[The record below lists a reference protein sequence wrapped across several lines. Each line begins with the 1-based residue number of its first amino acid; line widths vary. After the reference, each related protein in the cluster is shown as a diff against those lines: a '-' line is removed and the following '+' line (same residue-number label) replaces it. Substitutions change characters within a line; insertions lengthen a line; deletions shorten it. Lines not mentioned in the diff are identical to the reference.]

1 MGEEQFV
8 VPHRKRRRYSSFT
21 GEICPEVPN
30 LLGRDF
36 HAEAE
41 SEMGN
46 GLLGA
51 CPRLRAVDSKH
62 HHSSLGCKGQIL
74 QPQVL

>member
-46 GLLGA
+46 GLLESQSDT
-51 CPRLRAVDSKH
+51 RR
-62 HHSSLGCKGQIL
+62 KGLFVTRMTVSWTIGVV
-74 QPQVL
+74 PNA